1 MKLSERLTLCINDLI
16 FLQFDPSYKKDWEDA
31 ETSLAD
37 ILVRL
42 QILQDTIQEVEGYD
56 NN

>member
-1 MKLSERLTLCINDLI
+1 MKLSERLTLAINDLI